1 MFPQQLNFINKRSSV
16 SLLAVT
22 LTLVVGCGKA
32 DWQAD
37 TYPARGTLTI
47 NGENPVGALVEL
59 HPTGEATDV
68 RNSLPWGLVEEDGT
82 FTLSTYEMGDGAPPG
97 QYSVT
102 IKWSPDVNSPTLA
115 DRLNGAYRDPRKSQW
130 TVTIAEE
137 DNEIPLI
144 EITDAK
150 VSTSEQAGKR
160 RKRVPGPDLAR

>member
-1 MFPQQLNFINKRSSV
+1 MFPQQLILIRERLSV

-22 LTLVVGCGKA
+22 LVFTVGCGKA

-37 TYPARGTLTI
+37 TYPAMGTLTI
-47 NGENPVGALVEL
+47 NGETPVGALVEL
-59 HPTGEATDV
+59 HPKGEATDV

-97 QYSVT
+97 EYAVT

-115 DRLNGAYRDPRKSQW
+115 DRLNGAFREPGQSQW

-137 DNEIPLI
+137 DNEIPAI

-150 VSTSEQAGKR
+150 VSSSEQAGKR